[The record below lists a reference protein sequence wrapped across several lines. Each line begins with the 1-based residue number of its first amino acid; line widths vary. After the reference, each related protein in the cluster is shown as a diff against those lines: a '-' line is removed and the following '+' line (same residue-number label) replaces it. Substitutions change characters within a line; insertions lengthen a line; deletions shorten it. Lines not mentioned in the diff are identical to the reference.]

1 MRSLESGKKIIGVL
15 VVVAIGQVIG
25 WGTVG
30 LLAVV
35 GREVGADLGMDIS
48 AVFAGNSIFYVATGL
63 SAPVLAKA
71 FIRFGARRVMISGS
85 IVAAPGFVLLSN
97 STGPASFFAAWVI
110 LGMAG
115 SATLATA
122 TYILL
127 NEIAGRAARRAIGA
141 LMLVTGLASS
151 VFWPTT
157 SFLSGAMGWRGTCLV
172 YAGLMVLVCLPLYT
186 FGLPRYAERK
196 EEAAGSLRLPGE
208 PHIVRKSTFYLI
220 AIGDRIVRFR
230 HFRIRRHHDRA
241 AESGGPVA
249 DAGRHLRLDAGR
261 DSGQRPGL
269 DFLGGG
275 RWDGITTALIATATL
290 VVAILL
296 LMIGGGSHWM
306 IAAFILLYGL
316 GSGALAVARA
326 TIPLVFYDNV
336 EFARATSRIALPL
349 NLISA
354 ASPPILVGLL
364 SNFGSNALL
373 GFGALCAS
381 AALLMLYWLSRHR
394 PNHPADRCELSRA
407 VQRCGCY
414 PLRAAPN
421 DQLNQL

>member
-71 FIRFGARRVMISGS
+71 FIRFGARRVMIAGT
-85 IVAAPGFVLLSN
+85 IVAAPGFVLLSH

-110 LGMAG
+110 LGTAG

-127 NEIAGRAARRAIGA
+127 NEIAGRGARRAIGA

-157 SFLSGAMGWRGTCLV
+157 SFLSDVLGWRGTCLV

-186 FGLPRYAERK
+186 FGLPRRTERK
-196 EEAAGSLRLPGE
+196 EEVGPLRLSGE

-220 AIGDRIVRFR
+220 V
-230 HFRIRRHHDRA
+230 A
-241 AESGGPVA
+241 ATV
-249 DAGRHLRLDAGR
+249 LC
-261 DSGQRPGL
+261 
-269 DFLGGG
+269 
-275 RWDGITTALIATATL
+275 
-290 VVAILL
+290 
-296 LMIGGGSHWM
+296 
-306 IAAFILLYGL
+306 AF
-316 GSGALAVARA
+316 V
-326 TIPLVFYDNV
+326 TF
-336 EFARATSRIALPL
+336 
-349 NLISA
+349 
-354 ASPPILVGLL
+354 
-364 SNFGSNALL
+364 
-373 GFGALCAS
+373 GFGATMIE
-381 AALLMLYWLSRHR
+381 LLKAEGLS
-394 PNHPADRCELSRA
+394 PT
-407 VQRCGCY
+407 Q
-414 PLRAAPN
+414 AAPSVRCWA
-421 DQLNQL
+421 

>member
-1 MRSLESGKKIIGVL
+1 MESGKKIIGVL
-15 VVVAIGQVIG
+15 VVVAIGQIIG

-35 GREVGADLGMDIS
+35 GREVAADLGMDIS

-63 SAPVLAKA
+63 TAPVLARA
-71 FIRFGARRVMISGS
+71 FIRFGARRVMIGGT
-85 IVAAPGFVLLSN
+85 IVAAPGFVWLSL
-97 STGPASFFAAWVI
+97 STGPASFFGAWVI
-110 LGMAG
+110 LGIAG

-127 NEIAGRAARRAIGA
+127 NEIAGRGARRAIGA

-157 SFLSGAMGWRGTCLV
+157 SFLSDVLGWRGTCLV

-186 FGLPRYAERK
+186 FGLPNYTARK
-196 EEAAGSLRLPGE
+196 HDVGASSLADE
-208 PHIVRKSTFYLI
+208 PRIVRKSTFYLI
-220 AIGDRIVRFR
+220 VSATVLCAFVTFGFGATMIELLK
-230 HFRIRRHHDRA
+230 
-241 AESGGPVA
+241 AEGLSPTQAVTFGSMLGVVQVSA
-249 DAGRHLRLDAGR
+249 R
-261 DSGQRPGL
+261 GL

-275 RWDGITTALIATATL
+275 RWDGITTALIATTTL

-306 IAAFILLYGL
+306 IATFILLYGL

-336 EFARATSRIALPL
+336 EFAKATSRIALPL

-373 GFGALCAS
+373 GVGMLCAS

-394 PNHPADRCELSRA
+394 PAIRPIATN
-407 VQRCGCY
+407 
-414 PLRAAPN
+414 
-421 DQLNQL
+421 